1 MTNLPKI
8 LALATGIL
16 VTSASVFAD
25 MTVEKWGELPDGRE
39 VKLFTLTNKQGT
51 RVQLSDYGALLVS
64 IETMDRSGKLADI
77 TLSYKSLKEAL
88 AGGVYGSVVGRFAN
102 RISGSGFTIDGT
114 RYDLPSA
121 NPKTGVAIH
130 GGKTGFQR
138 QLWSTAGTMVDS
150 IESIQFLLTSP
161 DGHEGFPGTV
171 NVSATYTLTESNEL
185 IIEYTGSTDKA
196 THLNLTNHAYFN
208 LAGGG
213 DVLKHELEIQAA
225 GVLELDDR
233 KVPTGKILPVA
244 NTAFDFRTR
253 KPVGRDIESIET
265 GGYDHCFEIISFS
278 NLGLIRFAQLVD
290 PESGRTMDVYTTKP
304 GVQIYTAN
312 HFKGNPYPHWGG
324 ICFETQFYPDAPN
337 QPGFDTSLLRPGE
350 EYRHVTKFVFG
361 VEY

>member
-1 MTNLPKI
+1 MRSLPKI

-25 MTVEKWGELPDGRE
+25 MTVEKWGDLPDGRE
-39 VKLFTLTNKQGT
+39 ARLFTLTNQSGT

-64 IETMDRSGKLADI
+64 VETKDREGKLANI
-77 TLSYKSLKEAL
+77 TLSYGGLEEAL

-102 RISGSGFTIDGT
+102 RISDGGFSIDGT

-121 NPKTGVAIH
+121 NPKSGVTIH

-138 QLWSTAGTMVDS
+138 QLWTTSTTKNKEDVS
-150 IESIQFLLTSP
+150 VEFQLSSP
-161 DGHEGFPGTV
+161 DGHEGFPGQVDVT
-171 NVSATYTLTESNEL
+171 ATYTLTEDDEL
-185 IIEYTGSTDKA
+185 IIEYTGKTDKA

-213 DVLKHELEIQAA
+213 DVLKHELEMQAA
-225 GVLELDDR
+225 GVLELDER

-244 NTAFDFRTR
+244 DTAFDFRTR
-253 KPVGRDIESIET
+253 KPVGRDIESIEI
-265 GGYDHCFEIISFS
+265 GGYDHCFEIIPFS
-278 NLGLIRFAQLVD
+278 NLGPNKFAQLVD
-290 PESGRTMDVYTTKP
+290 PESGRTMDVHTTKP

-312 HFKGNPYPHWGG
+312 HFKGKPYPRWGG